1 MHEDAQ
7 RTFQDL
13 SACLEPLRWVY
24 QNSMLGPRNLS
35 HLPVSPH
42 SLSSFKNRSIFFA
55 SVTGQASWVSG
66 CTYVLSKSNPTRG
79 SSEFS
84 H

>member
-1 MHEDAQ
+1 LRKRRDRDVEVWKCGMHEDAQ

-35 HLPVSPH
+35 HLPVSLH
-42 SLSSFKNRSIFFA
+42 SLSSFKNRSIF
-55 SVTGQASWVSG
+55 SQARQVKLVG
-66 CTYVLSKSNPTRG
+66 YPDARTC
-79 SSEFS
+79 
-84 H
+84 